1 MIKNKIQKTHM
12 MDKLIYEN
20 ETLIRPINFLS
31 ILSILEEKIEDLAQ
45 FTVSN
50 YVSEGIEDGKNFL
63 TAMSDDLGRWT
74 QLLADRRIT
83 TMDFETLVTGNK
95 DLIEMD
101 ALTFAGL
108 ALTRVDQFKG
118 SVLNLI
124 IDTVFSIIK
133 I

>member
-1 MIKNKIQKTHM
+1 

-31 ILSILEEKIEDLAQ
+31 IFSILEEKIEDLAQ

-50 YVSEGIEDGKNFL
+50 YVCEGIEDGKNLL
-63 TAMSDDLGRWT
+63 TSMSDDLARWT
-74 QLLADRRIT
+74 QLLTDRRIT
-83 TMDFETLVTGNK
+83 TMDFETLVIGSK
-95 DLIEMD
+95 DWVEMD
-101 ALTFAGL
+101 ALIFAGL
-108 ALTRVDQFKG
+108 ALARVDQFKG

-124 IDTVFSIIK
+124 IDTVFSTIK